1 MPRKGITLILIIVL
15 SISLIIISLKC
26 RSISEERS
34 WNQTNANMNVKADLS
49 VASDLFGG
57 NSLTKENGSNFN
69 YNRAMSMIASASQL
83 LGFTTYNE
91 NNNDLIIILDNLC
104 VVMENDKYK
113 ESVIQKSNSIY
124 KVLLQLSRNPEDK
137 NATNNLSN
145 LIEEIRQDK

>member
-49 VASDLFGG
+49 VASGLFGG
-57 NSLTKENGSNFN
+57 NSLTEGNGRNFN
-69 YNRAMSMIASASQL
+69 YNQAMSMIASASQL
-83 LGFTTYNE
+83 FGFTTYNE